1 MEIRSLEATE
11 LTAVASLV
19 AAQQDDP
26 TRHIG
31 YLGTSAAGIGEQL
44 AELEPAGLGGA
55 VVAVEGA
62 EVVGMLAAEW
72 DDDPPRVWWHGPV
85 VAADHDWQA
94 TALMLDAAA
103 RRLLPATV
111 VEEEYAPDSR
121 HDELPTFAAGLGFRA
136 EEGSVVLSRPLPAPI
151 PDHRPAGALLR
162 PFAERDRTAV
172 AALHD
177 RLFPATHT
185 TGARL
190 DEGRD
195 RSVLVATVGEQIVG
209 YVAAERQES
218 GEGYVDFL
226 GVDADHRG
234 QGLGRLLVAAA
245 CARLSEQFGCVEVH
259 LTVRASNAAARA
271 VYGACGF
278 TEERVLVPWR
288 RGFSI
293 A

>member
-1 MEIRSLEATE
+1 MEIRALEATE
-11 LTAVASLV
+11 LTTVASVV

-31 YLGTSAAGIGEQL
+31 YLGTSATGIEEQL
-44 AELEPAGLGGA
+44 TELEPAGLGGA

-85 VAADHDWQA
+85 VAAGHDWQA
-94 TALMLDAAA
+94 TALKLDAAA

-121 HDELPTFAAGLGFRA
+121 HDELPTFAAALGFRA
-136 EEGSVVLSRPLPAPI
+136 QEGSVVLSRTLPASI
-151 PDHRPAGALLR
+151 PDHHPADVLLR
-162 PFAERDRTAV
+162 PFAARDRAAV

-185 TGARL
+185 TGTRI

-195 RSVLVATVGEQIVG
+195 RSVLVATVGERLVG
-209 YVAAERQES
+209 YVAAERQEG

-226 GVDADHRG
+226 GVEADQRG
-234 QGLGRLLVAAA
+234 RGLGRVLVATA
-245 CARLSEQFGCVEVH
+245 CARLHEQFGCVQVH

-271 VYGACGF
+271 VYAACGF